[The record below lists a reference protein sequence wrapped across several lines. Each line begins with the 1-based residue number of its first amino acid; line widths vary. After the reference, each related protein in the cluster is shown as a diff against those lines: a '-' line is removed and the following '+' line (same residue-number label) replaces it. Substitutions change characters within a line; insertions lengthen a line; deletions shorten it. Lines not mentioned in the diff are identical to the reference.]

1 MHMMRRLKSIA
12 SGRSSVSDPDGL
24 GDIVIQPHLSD
35 DKPMHLD
42 QESSSSSSSSS
53 HRDAEASTSTSMN
66 PAKAEETGADLPKGM
81 NDMTISDDKEAEGVT
96 VDGSG
101 TEAGQIIVTTIG
113 GQNGKPKQ

>member
-1 MHMMRRLKSIA
+1 M
-12 SGRSSVSDPDGL
+12 

-42 QESSSSSSSSS
+42 QESSSS

-81 NDMTISDDKEAEGVT
+81 NDMTISDDK
-96 VDGSG
+96 VDGRNNDKV
-101 TEAGQIIVTTIG
+101 ILILR
-113 GQNGKPKQ
+113 P